1 MPMRNPVRLIFT
13 LLLGAI
19 APVGARAATI
29 GQIDTFQDGTT
40 QGWVTAILGSPNPAP
55 PVNVP
60 TGGPLGAGDSF
71 MQLTSLGTL
80 GPGGRLVVINPAQ
93 WTGNYI
99 AAGITSISMD
109 VRNLGATD
117 LYLRLLFEDPMG
129 APPIDVA
136 TTSAVFLAAGGGW
149 TSINFSVAAANL
161 TAISG
166 SVNTV
171 LQNTT
176 AFRIFNSQDP
186 TFPGPPSESILGVD
200 NIRAGGVPE
209 PGAWTMLA
217 GGLSLLLAVRL
228 RRRP

>member
-1 MPMRNPVRLIFT
+1 MPMRKPVELI
-13 LLLGAI
+13 LMLALSAMLSGR
-19 APVGARAATI
+19 ARAATI

-40 QGWVTAILGSPNPAP
+40 QGWVTALLGSPNPSP

-60 TGGPLGAGDSF
+60 SGGPLGAGDGF
-71 MQLTSLGTL
+71 LQLTSLGTL
-80 GPGGRLVVINPAQ
+80 GPGGRLVAINPAQ

-109 VRNLGATD
+109 FKNLGATD
-117 LYLRLLFEDPMG
+117 IFLRLLFEDPML
-129 APPIDVA
+129 APPVDVA

-149 TSINFSVAAANL
+149 TSISFSVAAANL

-200 NIRAGGVPE
+200 NIRADGVPE
-209 PGAWTMLA
+209 PGAWTMFA
-217 GGLSLLLAVRL
+217 GGLSVLLAVRL
-228 RRRP
+228 RSRR